1 MSILRKSNSKVSSRH
16 QIAIK
21 GVRDGVLIL
30 PGNHYRQVLHVS
42 SVNFELK
49 SEDEQD
55 ALINTYQNFLNSLA
69 CPLQIIV
76 RVREMNVDKYL
87 EGISNGISSETQ
99 EVYRQQIGYYV
110 EFVQSLITTNKILTR
125 QFYIVVPYTAYGTN
139 DFTIIKEQ
147 LNLNSD
153 LVAKGLSRLGVQ
165 ATPLTSL
172 ELLDLFY
179 TFYSPD
185 SARRQ
190 PMTDQT
196 IHLLKQSLL

>member
-1 MSILRKSNSKVSSRH
+1 MSILQKSNNKLSSRR

-30 PGNHYRQVLHVS
+30 PDNQYRLALHIS

-55 ALINTYQNFLNSLA
+55 ALIETYQNFLNSLA

-87 EGISNGISSETQ
+87 EEISDGIPSETQ
-99 EVYRQQIGYYV
+99 EIYQQQMKNYV

-125 QFYIVVPYTAYGTN
+125 RFYIVVPYTANDTN
-139 DFTIIKEQ
+139 DFAIIKEQ
-147 LNLNSD
+147 LTLNSD
-153 LVAKGLSRLGVQ
+153 LVAKGLSRLGVR
-165 ATPLTSL
+165 AMPLTSL

-185 SARRQ
+185 GARRQ

-196 IHLLKQSLL
+196 IHLLKRSLL

>member
-1 MSILRKSNSKVSSRH
+1 MSILRKSNKKESSRQ

-30 PGNHYRQVLHVS
+30 PNHNYRQILHVS

-55 ALINTYQNFLNSLA
+55 ALIEIYQNFLNSLA
-69 CPLQIIV
+69 CPLQIVI

-87 EGISNGISSETQ
+87 EEISSGMANETQ
-99 EVYRQQIGYYV
+99 EIYKQQTKHYI

-125 QFYIVVPYTAYGTN
+125 QFYIVVPYTASDN
-139 DFTIIKEQ
+139 HDFTVIKEQ
-147 LNLNSD
+147 LNSNSD
-153 LVAKGLSRLGVQ
+153 LVIKGLSRLGVR

-172 ELLDLFY
+172 GLLDLFY
-179 TFYSPD
+179 TFYNAD
-185 SARRQ
+185 GARRQ
-190 PMTDQT
+190 PITDQT
-196 IHLLKQSLL
+196 IYLLKQSLL

>member
-1 MSILRKSNSKVSSRH
+1 MSILQKSNSKLSSRR

-30 PGNHYRQVLHVS
+30 PDNQYRLALHIS

-55 ALINTYQNFLNSLA
+55 ALIETYQNFLNSLA

-87 EGISNGISSETQ
+87 EEISDGIASETQ
-99 EVYRQQIGYYV
+99 EIYKQQMKNYV

-125 QFYIVVPYTAYGTN
+125 RFYIVVPYTANDTN
-139 DFTIIKEQ
+139 DFAIIKEQ
-147 LNLNSD
+147 LTLNSD
-153 LVAKGLSRLGVQ
+153 LVAKGLSRLGVR
-165 ATPLTSL
+165 AMPLTSL

-185 SARRQ
+185 GARRQ

-196 IHLLKQSLL
+196 IHLLKRSLL

>member
-1 MSILRKSNSKVSSRH
+1 MSILQKSNSKVSSRR
-16 QIAIK
+16 QINIK

-30 PGNHYRQVLHVS
+30 PDHHYRQVLSVS

-55 ALINTYQNFLNSLA
+55 ALIETYQNFLNSLA

-87 EGISNGISSETQ
+87 EEISNGITVEEQ
-99 EVYRQQIGYYV
+99 EVYKQQMKNYV

-125 QFYIVVPYTAYGTN
+125 KFYIVVPYIANDTN
-139 DFTIIKEQ
+139 DFSIIKEQ

-153 LVAKGLSRLGVQ
+153 LIAKGLGRLGVR
-165 ATPLTSL
+165 ATQLTSL
-172 ELLDLFY
+172 EVLDLFY

-185 SARRQ
+185 GARRQ

>member
-1 MSILRKSNSKVSSRH
+1 MSILRKSNKKESSRQ

-30 PGNHYRQVLHVS
+30 PNHNYRQILHVS

-55 ALINTYQNFLNSLA
+55 ALIEIYQNFLNSLA
-69 CPLQIIV
+69 CPLQIVI

-87 EGISNGISSETQ
+87 EEISSGMANETQ
-99 EVYRQQIGYYV
+99 EIYKQQTKHYI

-125 QFYIVVPYTAYGTN
+125 QFYIVVPYTASDN
-139 DFTIIKEQ
+139 HDFTVIKEQ
-147 LNLNSD
+147 LNSNSD
-153 LVAKGLSRLGVQ
+153 LVIKGLSRLGIR

-172 ELLDLFY
+172 GLLDLFY
-179 TFYSPD
+179 TFYNAD

-196 IHLLKQSLL
+196 IHLLKRSLL

>member
-1 MSILRKSNSKVSSRH
+1 MSILQKSNSKVSSRR
-16 QIAIK
+16 QINIK

-30 PGNHYRQVLHVS
+30 PDHHYRQILSVS

-55 ALINTYQNFLNSLA
+55 ALIETYQNFLNSLA
-69 CPLQIIV
+69 SPLQIIV

-87 EGISNGISSETQ
+87 EEISSGIAVEKQ
-99 EVYRQQIGYYV
+99 EVYKQQMKNYV

-125 QFYIVVPYTAYGTN
+125 KFYIVVPYTATDTN
-139 DFTIIKEQ
+139 DFSIIKEQ

-153 LVAKGLSRLGVQ
+153 LIAKGLGRLGVRAMQ
-165 ATPLTSL
+165 LTSL
-172 ELLDLFY
+172 EVLDLFY

-185 SARRQ
+185 GARRQ

>member
-1 MSILRKSNSKVSSRH
+1 MSILQKSNNKLSSRR

-30 PGNHYRQVLHVS
+30 PDNQYRLALHIS

-55 ALINTYQNFLNSLA
+55 ALIETYQNFLNSLA

-87 EGISNGISSETQ
+87 EEISDGIASETQ
-99 EVYRQQIGYYV
+99 EIYKQQMKNYV

-125 QFYIVVPYTAYGTN
+125 RFYIVVPYTANDTN
-139 DFTIIKEQ
+139 DFAIIKEQ
-147 LNLNSD
+147 LTLNSD
-153 LVAKGLSRLGVQ
+153 LVAKGLSRLGVR
-165 ATPLTSL
+165 AMPLTSL

-185 SARRQ
+185 GARRQ

-196 IHLLKQSLL
+196 IHLLKRSLL

>member
-1 MSILRKSNSKVSSRH
+1 MSILQKSNNKLSSRR

-30 PGNHYRQVLHVS
+30 PDNQYRLALHIS

-55 ALINTYQNFLNSLA
+55 ALIETYQNFLNSLA

-87 EGISNGISSETQ
+87 EEISDGIASETQ
-99 EVYRQQIGYYV
+99 EIYKQQMKNYV

-125 QFYIVVPYTAYGTN
+125 RFYIVVPYTASDTN
-139 DFTIIKEQ
+139 DFAIVKEQ
-147 LNLNSD
+147 LTLNSD
-153 LVAKGLSRLGVQ
+153 LVAKGLSRLGVR
-165 ATPLTSL
+165 AMPLTSL

-185 SARRQ
+185 GARRQ

-196 IHLLKQSLL
+196 IHLLKRSLL

>member
-1 MSILRKSNSKVSSRH
+1 MSILQKSNNKLSSRR

-30 PGNHYRQVLHVS
+30 PDNQYRLALHIS

-55 ALINTYQNFLNSLA
+55 ALIETYQNFLNSLA

-87 EGISNGISSETQ
+87 EEISDGIPSETQ
-99 EVYRQQIGYYV
+99 EIYQQQMKNYV

-125 QFYIVVPYTAYGTN
+125 RFYIVVPYTANDTN
-139 DFTIIKEQ
+139 DFAIIKEQ
-147 LNLNSD
+147 LTLNSD
-153 LVAKGLSRLGVQ
+153 LVAKGLSRLGVR
-165 ATPLTSL
+165 AMPLTSL

-185 SARRQ
+185 GARRQ

-196 IHLLKQSLL
+196 IHLLKKSLL

>member
-1 MSILRKSNSKVSSRH
+1 MSILQKSNSKVSSRR
-16 QIAIK
+16 QINIK
-21 GVRDGVLIL
+21 GVRDNVLIL
-30 PGNHYRQVLHVS
+30 PDHHYRQILSVS

-55 ALINTYQNFLNSLA
+55 ALIETYQNFLNSLA

-87 EGISNGISSETQ
+87 EEISNGIAAEEQ
-99 EVYRQQIGYYV
+99 EVYKQQMKNYV

-125 QFYIVVPYTAYGTN
+125 KFYIVVPYTATDTN
-139 DFTIIKEQ
+139 DFSIIKEQ

-153 LVAKGLSRLGVQ
+153 LIAKGLGRLGVR
-165 ATPLTSL
+165 ATQLTSL
-172 ELLDLFY
+172 EVLDLFY
-179 TFYSPD
+179 TFYNPD
-185 SARRQ
+185 GARRQ

>member
-1 MSILRKSNSKVSSRH
+1 MSILRKSNNKASSRQ

-21 GVRDGVLIL
+21 GVRDSVLIL
-30 PGNHYRQVLHVS
+30 PDNHYRMILRIS

-55 ALINTYQNFLNSLA
+55 AIIETYQNFLNSLA
-69 CPLQIIV
+69 CPLQIII

-87 EGISNGISSETQ
+87 EEITGGIDGESL
-99 EVYRQQIGYYV
+99 EVYRQQMKSYV

-125 QFYIVVPYTAYGTN
+125 QFYIVVPYTAPDTN
-139 DFTIIKEQ
+139 NFSIIKEQ
-147 LNLNSD
+147 LNINAD
-153 LVAKGLSRLGVQ
+153 LVAKGLSRLGVR
-165 ATPLTSL
+165 AAILTSL

-179 TFYSPD
+179 TFYNPD

-190 PMTDQT
+190 PITDQT

>member
-1 MSILRKSNSKVSSRH
+1 MSILQKSNSKVSSRR
-16 QIAIK
+16 QINIK

-30 PGNHYRQVLHVS
+30 PDHHYRQILSVS

-55 ALINTYQNFLNSLA
+55 ALIETYQNFLNSLA

-87 EGISNGISSETQ
+87 EEISNGIATEGQ
-99 EVYRQQIGYYV
+99 EVYKQQMKNYV

-125 QFYIVVPYTAYGTN
+125 KFYIVVPYTANDTN
-139 DFTIIKEQ
+139 DFSIIKEQ

-153 LVAKGLSRLGVQ
+153 LIAKGLGRLGVRAMQ
-165 ATPLTSL
+165 LTSL
-172 ELLDLFY
+172 EVLDLFY

-185 SARRQ
+185 GARRQ